1 MTGFRHFVL
10 VAAMTARVLAQDAAH
25 APAAHALNETTTRP
39 WSAPV
44 GHRQP
49 RAADLP
55 ASIAA
60 HQSITDPE
68 DARVDQKIKG
78 VCRGC

>member
-10 VAAMTARVLAQDAAH
+10 VAAMTARVLAQDAVQ
-25 APAAHALNETTTRP
+25 APAAYASNETTTRP

-49 RAADLP
+49 RAADIP

-60 HQSITDPE
+60 HQSIFDPE
-68 DARVDQKIKG
+68 DAKIDQAIKG